1 MLNTFNPKYIQFEL
15 IFRFIILICSIT
27 VTWLFIKSIHQFSIL
42 DWSLEQKW
50 TVLLLIFLVFYNDPF
65 YLLIILSDYLFLS
78 ILDKIL
84 QISFL
89 CILLLFWLS
98 FYHGIRQNVR
108 QFLPFYLPKIILV
121 SILWIFSIVFSS
133 VRIIQEFHD
142 PMYNMTIDITQFTI
156 FHIIFYIVGIF
167 YVLYLLFLIIRAY
180 SELRNMPYFD
190 VRLKFTTVLMICVI
204 LISMI
209 IIVLRFGSS
218 IIKENFVPEL
228 TTCYNNSMEFLL
240 FYSLINI
247 YLYTMAYVYSPA
259 KNATIE
265 SLVRDNSRC

>member
-142 PMYNMTIDITQFTI
+142 PMYNMTIDITQFTVRKR
-156 FHIIFYIVGIF
+156 FIISKKKRRKV
-167 YVLYLLFLIIRAY
+167 
-180 SELRNMPYFD
+180 RNMD
-190 VRLKFTTVLMICVI
+190 
-204 LISMI
+204 
-209 IIVLRFGSS
+209 
-218 IIKENFVPEL
+218 
-228 TTCYNNSMEFLL
+228 L
-240 FYSLINI
+240 F
-247 YLYTMAYVYSPA
+247 
-259 KNATIE
+259 
-265 SLVRDNSRC
+265 